1 MSKDNPVSSDSI
13 SDQASAWFARLQ
25 ADDVSA
31 AERSRF
37 QAWYKAQPEHAEAYD
52 KTRKLWS
59 LLQIPAEQ
67 VHGRILI
74 ENSNNTNNRNGVAV
88 DYAEEPAISSRQIQ
102 ADTLYRPLSGAE
114 ANLPSA
120 GKPSRRFSA
129 FVCLSLLLLLSG
141 WLLPRQLQNWR
152 SDYHTA
158 AGQQLSVELADGSRL
173 MLNTDTALAVRF
185 SESRRRIELL
195 RGEAYFEVAPNKQ
208 RPFIVDGGAAE
219 ARAVGTASSVRKQ
232 TENLRVAVSE
242 GIVEVGTGSASTL
255 VRAEQQVDV
264 LLTRIQPVL
273 NAANDD
279 AFAWQRRQVVFNRQP
294 LAEVLDE
301 VNRYRAGRIV
311 AVNPALAER
320 VLSGVFNIADAGAV
334 TEALQ
339 ATLHAQAV
347 KLPGGLVLLY

>member
-1 MSKDNPVSSDSI
+1 MSQKPQTLPSPASI

-25 ADDVSA
+25 ADDVSSE
-31 AERSRF
+31 ERSRF
-37 QAWYKAQPEHAEAYD
+37 QEWYRAQPQHAEAYD

-59 LLQIPAEQ
+59 LLQMPAEQ
-67 VHGRILI
+67 VNGRIRGERLNATQTQ
-74 ENSNNTNNRNGVAV
+74 NSATA
-88 DYAEEPAISSRQIQ
+88 DYAAEPAISSGPEQF
-102 ADTLYRPLSGAE
+102 DNPTRPLSGAE
-114 ANLPSA
+114 ANPP
-120 GKPSRRFSA
+120 GKPSRGIST
-129 FVCLSLLLLLSG
+129 FVYLSLLLLLAG
-141 WLLPRQLQNWR
+141 WQCPRQLQNWQ

-158 AGQQLSVELADGSRL
+158 AGQQLSLDLEDGSRL
-173 MLNTDTALAVRF
+173 TLNTDTALAVHF
-185 SESRRRIELL
+185 STQQRRLELL
-195 RGEAYFEVAPNKQ
+195 RGEAYFEVAPNKH
-208 RPFIVDGGAAE
+208 RPFIVDGGDAE
-219 ARAVGTASSVRKQ
+219 ARAVGTAFSVRKQ
-232 TENLRVAVSE
+232 SRNLRVAVSE
-242 GIVEVGTGSASTL
+242 GTVEVSADSASTL

-264 LLTRIQPVL
+264 VLHRLQPVL
-273 NAANDD
+273 NTANDD

-320 VLSGVFNIADAGAV
+320 MLSGVFNIADAGAV